1 MYYKK
6 ERKKYKKTDRNTNW
20 DKAKLEIQMS
30 KEASFKEEEIKKYEV
45 RQ

>member
-30 KEASFKEEEIKKYEV
+30 KEEEIKKYEV